1 MRRHRVHLSNGRHN
15 SYWGS
20 LSAQALLVCMQYLQF
35 ILEGSSNK
43 ELDAFSKELVDAI
56 RKGGSI
62 KSGPIAPSKGKR
74 LVYCYGAS
82 TAVIGKLMAINANK
96 YKKVKKIEVN
106 QLSFEN
112 PQ

>member
-43 ELDAFSKELVDAI
+43 QLDALSKELVDAI

-74 LVYCYGAS
+74 LIYCYG
-82 TAVIGKLMAINANK
+82 TNPITFNRLMAINSNK

-106 QLSFEN
+106 ELSFEN